1 MASPTFRAI
10 VRQGRGWLPLIG
22 AAGLLGSL
30 TTLALPTVLGRAVDS
45 IVAGRDT
52 GDWLTAAC
60 ILIAVGVLCDLVD
73 AYVDAA
79 CVAGSTAWLRR
90 RLVRRVLTTGPDGTR
105 HLDTGDLVSRVSTN
119 AVDAGQAGPVAVTAV
134 AAALPPAGSLV
145 LLAVIDPWL
154 AAAFL
159 VGVVAVVLVL
169 AAFSRR
175 TTELSQAYAETQ
187 GRIAALLTE
196 SLAGIRTIAAAGTV
210 DRERDR
216 ILAPLPE
223 LHRQGLRTWHALA
236 RSGAQAAVVGPLVLV
251 SVLAAGGLL
260 LVSGRISA
268 GDLFAAGQY
277 AAIGAGLGS
286 LTGVLG
292 DLARARAG
300 CRRADEIAALEPLRY
315 GATEPAPGPGRLD
328 LVAVA
333 VDGTDGPL
341 LADVDLS
348 LPGGATVA
356 VVGASGAGKSVLAA
370 LVARLRDPD
379 RGQVLLDGVPL
390 PALSH
395 DALRTAVGVAF
406 ERPALFGTTVA
417 DAIGPGAS
425 DQDRIVEAARA
436 THAHEFVSRL
446 PAGYDTPLAEAP
458 LSGGEAQRL
467 GLARAWPADRLLLL
481 DDATSSLDTATEMQI
496 SNTLTTRSD
505 RTRLI
510 VTHRA
515 GTADRADLV
524 VWLHG
529 GRVRTVGAHR
539 QLWLDPAYRKVFG

>member
-1 MASPTFRAI
+1 MASPTFRAV

-22 AAGLLGSL
+22 TAALLGSL
-30 TTLALPTVLGRAVDS
+30 TTLALPTVLGRAVDAV
-45 IVAGRDT
+45 VAGGAT

-73 AYVDAA
+73 AYADAA

-90 RLVRRVLTTGPDGTR
+90 RLVRRILTAGPDGTR
-105 HLDTGDLVSRVSTN
+105 HLDTGDLVSRVSAN
-119 AVDAGQAGPVAVTAV
+119 AVDAGRAGPVAVTAV
-134 AAALPPAGSLV
+134 AAVLPPAGSLV

-154 AAAFL
+154 AVAFL
-159 VGVVAVVLVL
+159 AGVVAVVLVL
-169 AAFSRR
+169 AGFSRR

-196 SLAGIRTIAAAGTV
+196 SLAGIRTIAAAGTI

-216 ILAPLPE
+216 VLEPLPE
-223 LHRQGLRTWHALA
+223 LHRQGLRTWHTLA

-260 LVSGRISA
+260 LVGGRITA

-277 AAIGAGLGS
+277 AALGAGLGS
-286 LTGVLG
+286 LTGVLAE
-292 DLARARAG
+292 LARARAG
-300 CRRADEIAALEPLRY
+300 CRRADEIAVLEPLRY
-315 GATEPAPGPGRLD
+315 GTTEPAPGPGRLD

-333 VDGTDGPL
+333 VDGADGPL
-341 LADVDLS
+341 LAEVNLS

-390 PALSH
+390 PALGH

-417 DAIGPGAS
+417 DAIGPGTT
-425 DQDRIVEAARA
+425 DRDRIVEAARA
-436 THAHEFVSRL
+436 THAHEFVSLL
-446 PAGYDTPLAEAP
+446 PAGYDTPLVEAP
-458 LSGGEAQRL
+458 LSGGEAQRV
-467 GLARAWPADRLLLL
+467 GLARAWHADRLLLL

-496 SNTLTTRSD
+496 S
-505 RTRLI
+505 
-510 VTHRA
+510 
-515 GTADRADLV
+515 
-524 VWLHG
+524 
-529 GRVRTVGAHR
+529 
-539 QLWLDPAYRKVFG
+539 